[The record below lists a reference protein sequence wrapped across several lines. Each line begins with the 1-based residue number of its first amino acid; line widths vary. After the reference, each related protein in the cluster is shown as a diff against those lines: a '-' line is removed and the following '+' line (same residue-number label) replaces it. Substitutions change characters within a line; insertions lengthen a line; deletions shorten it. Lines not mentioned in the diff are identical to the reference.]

1 MPQIPV
7 PSRSHSVRLTLL
19 ALAALAG
26 LIAVGV
32 ADLSGSPRR
41 EAVLLSQFTG
51 PTLVVGL
58 MLIGACLAL
67 RRPRMA
73 AAMALACMV
82 LSAAMAPQLL
92 PAGARAERGSPTVR
106 LYLANIYIRNENVAA
121 IARSIR
127 EAEADIVVL
136 TEINSRV
143 LLDEARMARI
153 LPDHPHRLNSAV
165 VGGPYR
171 MNHGVIASRYPL
183 QAEMLDQ
190 LDGIAAMHVRL
201 DTPLGPLSVTGAHL
215 TRPWPFLHHGAQ
227 DHQLGRLIERLER
240 IEGPHVVA
248 GDFNSTPATGIGQR
262 LRIER
267 RLASAPSWPG
277 TWPSVLPAPLRI
289 GIDNVFVS
297 RELSITARTLA
308 VPNASDHSPV
318 IVEIRRAR
326 AARADQGTP
335 AP

>member
-1 MPQIPV
+1 MPHV
-7 PSRSHSVRLTLL
+7 PAPRKPHSPGVTLL

-26 LIAVGV
+26 LLAVGA
-32 ADLSGSPRR
+32 ADLSGSPSR
-41 EAVLLSQFTG
+41 EAVLLSQFTA
-51 PTLVVGL
+51 PAFVSGL

-82 LSAAMAPQLL
+82 LSAAMAPQLV
-92 PAGARAERGSPTVR
+92 PAGARAERDSPTVR
-106 LYLANIYIRNENVAA
+106 LYLANIYIRNENVTA

-127 EAEADIVVL
+127 EAEADIVIL
-136 TEINSRV
+136 TEINSRI

-153 LPDHPHRLNSAV
+153 LPEHPHRLNSAV

-183 QAEMLDQ
+183 QGELIEH
-190 LDGIAAMHVRL
+190 LDGIAAMHARTQ
-201 DTPLGPLSVTGAHL
+201 TPLGPLSLTGAHL

-227 DHQLGRLIERLER
+227 DHQLDRLIERLER
-240 IEGPHVVA
+240 IEGPYVVA

-262 LRIER
+262 LRLEGG
-267 RLASAPSWPG
+267 LASAPSWPG
-277 TWPSVLPAPLRI
+277 TWPSVLPAPFRI

-297 RELSITARTLA
+297 RDLSISARTLA
-308 VPNASDHSPV
+308 VPTGSDHSPV

-326 AARADQGTP
+326 PARGSRS